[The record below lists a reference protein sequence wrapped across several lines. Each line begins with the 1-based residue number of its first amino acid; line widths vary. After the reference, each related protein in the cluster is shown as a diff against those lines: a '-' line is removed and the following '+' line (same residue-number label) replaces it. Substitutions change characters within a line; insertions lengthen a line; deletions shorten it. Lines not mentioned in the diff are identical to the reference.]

1 MSNPRPDR
9 SGLPGATAKAGN
21 FLLSNPASFGLIQG
35 DPMNRDAETSAESD
49 RTEAFLRLITEHE
62 RRLAIYVTG
71 LVVCPQDAQDV
82 LQEGKIVMWRQF
94 HQFELGTNF
103 AAWARKIL
111 FYQILAFRR
120 RCKRDRSEFLSDR
133 LLETLSEESESAI
146 KEQRW
151 QKREKALQECVTK
164 LSGEH
169 REILELRY
177 RDEASIEGISRRTER
192 TEGAVYRLLS
202 RLRKNLHQ
210 CVEKELS
217 QA

>member
-1 MSNPRPDR
+1 MNPE
-9 SGLPGATAKAGN
+9 
-21 FLLSNPASFGLIQG
+21 
-35 DPMNRDAETSAESD
+35 AEPSAESD
-49 RTEAFLRLITEHE
+49 RTEAFLRLLTEHE

-120 RCKRDRSEFLSDR
+120 RSKRDRSEFLSDR

-146 KEQRW
+146 REQRW

>member
-1 MSNPRPDR
+1 MNTD
-9 SGLPGATAKAGN
+9 AT
-21 FLLSNPASFGLIQG
+21 S
-35 DPMNRDAETSAESD
+35 SAEND
-49 RTEAFLRLITEHE
+49 RTEAFLRLLAEHE
-62 RRLAIYVTG
+62 RRLAVYVTG
-71 LVVCPQDAQDV
+71 LIGCPQDAQDI

-94 HQFELGTNF
+94 PQFELGTNF

-120 RCKRDRSEFLSDR
+120 RCKRDRSEYLSDR
-133 LLETLSEESESAI
+133 LLETLSEESESAM

-151 QKREKALQECVTK
+151 QKREKALQNCVRK

-177 RDEASIEGISRRTER
+177 RDESSIEGISRRTER
-192 TEGAVYRLLS
+192 TEGAIYRLLS
-202 RLRKNLHQ
+202 RLRKNLYQ

>member
-1 MSNPRPDR
+1 MKIEPNP
-9 SGLPGATAKAGN
+9 
-21 FLLSNPASFGLIQG
+21 
-35 DPMNRDAETSAESD
+35 DAEGD
-49 RTEAFLRLITEHE
+49 RTEAFLRLLTEHE

-71 LVVCPQDAQDV
+71 LVACPQDSQDV

-103 AAWARKIL
+103 AACARKIL

-120 RCKRDRSEFLSDR
+120 RSKRVQTEVLSER
-133 LLETLSEESESAI
+133 ILEVLNEESESAI
-146 KEQRW
+146 REQRW
-151 QKREKALQECVTK
+151 EKREKALQACVTK

-202 RLRKNLHQ
+202 RLRKNLYE

>member
-1 MSNPRPDR
+1 MKIEPNP
-9 SGLPGATAKAGN
+9 
-21 FLLSNPASFGLIQG
+21 
-35 DPMNRDAETSAESD
+35 DAEGD
-49 RTEAFLRLITEHE
+49 RTEAFLRLLTEHE

-71 LVVCPQDAQDV
+71 LVACPQDSQDV

-120 RCKRDRSEFLSDR
+120 RSKRDQTEVLSER
-133 LLETLSEESESAI
+133 ILEALNEESESAI
-146 KEQRW
+146 REQRW
-151 QKREKALQECVTK
+151 EKREKALQICVTK

-202 RLRKNLHQ
+202 RLRKNLYE

>member
-103 AAWARKIL
+103 AALARKIL

-120 RCKRDRSEFLSDR
+120 RSKRDRSEFLSDR

-177 RDEASIEGISRRTER
+177 RDEASIEGISRRT
-192 TEGAVYRLLS
+192 
-202 RLRKNLHQ
+202 
-210 CVEKELS
+210 
-217 QA
+217 

>member
-1 MSNPRPDR
+1 MKIEPNP
-9 SGLPGATAKAGN
+9 
-21 FLLSNPASFGLIQG
+21 
-35 DPMNRDAETSAESD
+35 DAEGD
-49 RTEAFLRLITEHE
+49 RTEAFLRLLTEHE

-71 LVVCPQDAQDV
+71 LVACPQDSQDV

-120 RCKRDRSEFLSDR
+120 RSKRDRTEVLSER
-133 LLETLSEESESAI
+133 ILEVLNEESESAI
-146 KEQRW
+146 REQRW
-151 QKREKALQECVTK
+151 EKREKALQKCVTK

-169 REILELRY
+169 REILEMRY

-202 RLRKNLHQ
+202 RLRKNLYE

>member
-1 MSNPRPDR
+1 MTS
-9 SGLPGATAKAGN
+9 
-21 FLLSNPASFGLIQG
+21 
-35 DPMNRDAETSAESD
+35 DPPETPETD
-49 RTEAFLRLITEHE
+49 RTEAFLRLLTEHE
-62 RRLAIYVTG
+62 RRLALYVTG
-71 LVVCPQDAQDV
+71 LIACPQDAQDI
-82 LQEGKIVMWRQF
+82 LQEGKVVMWRQF

-120 RCKRDRSEFLSDR
+120 RSKRDQSEFLSDR
-133 LLETLSEESESAI
+133 MLEILSEESETAI

-151 QKREKALQECVTK
+151 EKREAALQDCVTK

-177 RDEASIEGISRRTER
+177 RDEASIEGISRRTDR

-202 RLRKNLHQ
+202 RLRKNLYQ
-210 CVEKELS
+210 CVEKELT